1 MGKFNILVGDIT
13 SDAILKGHDLI
24 INPTNPYMLYG
35 SGVCGAIF
43 DKAGKKELEEYT
55 TSHYNNKMEV
65 GEIRITP
72 GFNLGMVLCLF
83 KDLSFMII
91 LTLSINL

>member
-1 MGKFNILVGDIT
+1 MGKFNILIGDIT
-13 SDAILKGHDLI
+13 SDEILKGHDLI

-55 TSHYNNKMEV
+55 TSHYKNKRNLRKV
-65 GEIRITP
+65 PFLVFIIFREILVY
-72 GFNLGMVLCLF
+72 FF
-83 KDLSFMII
+83 SYII
-91 LTLSINL
+91 IFFVF